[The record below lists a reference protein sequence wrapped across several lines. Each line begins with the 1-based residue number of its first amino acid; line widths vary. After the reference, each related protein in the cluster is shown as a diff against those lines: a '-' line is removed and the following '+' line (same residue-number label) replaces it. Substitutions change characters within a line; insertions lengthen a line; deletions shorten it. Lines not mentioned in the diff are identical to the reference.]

1 MALPAIGDGYQVGD
15 GNTSETMNVGR
26 SSVPVKVQPSATGS
40 LSFYGVAV
48 TTQPTNAAQAALTL
62 TTGLTGGIGFTTT
75 TAFSA
80 FTAQLENIRAS
91 LVLLGL
97 IKGS

>member
-1 MALPAIGDGYQVGD
+1 MAYTNPGPSITTGDTRTGLSSPWGGGASAASTVG
-15 GNTSETMNVGR
+15 
-26 SSVPVKVQPSATGS
+26 
-40 LSFYGVAV
+40 FYGVTPV
-48 TTQPTNAAQAALTL
+48 VQPTNAAQAALAL
-62 TTGLTGGIGFTTT
+62 TTGLTGGVGFTTT

-97 IKGS
+97 LKGS